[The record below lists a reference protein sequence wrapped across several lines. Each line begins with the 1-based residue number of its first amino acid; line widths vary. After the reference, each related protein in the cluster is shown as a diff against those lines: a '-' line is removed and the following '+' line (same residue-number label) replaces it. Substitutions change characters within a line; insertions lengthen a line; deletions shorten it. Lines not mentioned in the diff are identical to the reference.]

1 MMIAEFRP
9 AMNADILK
17 KRTKQFGLEIIK
29 LVEKLPN
36 TQTSRIIGNRH
47 IRSGTSMGANYRAAC
62 RSRSKAEFIAKLG
75 TVIEEA
81 DESAYWLELLIETG
95 IVRQDTL
102 EALMK
107 EADELIAIMIA
118 SVKTAK
124 NRK

>member
-62 RSRSKAEFIAKLG
+62 RSRSKAEFIAKLE

>member
-1 MMIAEFRP
+1 
-9 AMNADILK
+9 MNADILK

>member
-1 MMIAEFRP
+1 
-9 AMNADILK
+9 MNADILK

-36 TQTSRIIGNRH
+36 TQTSRIIGNRQ

-62 RSRSKAEFIAKLG
+62 RSRSKAKFIAKLG